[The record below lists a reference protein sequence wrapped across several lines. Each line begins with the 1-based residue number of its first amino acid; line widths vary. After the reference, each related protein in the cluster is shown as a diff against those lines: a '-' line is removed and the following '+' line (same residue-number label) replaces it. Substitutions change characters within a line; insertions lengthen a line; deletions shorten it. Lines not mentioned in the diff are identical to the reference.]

1 MVIRT
6 VPAVN
11 FSTGAA
17 LQSGLRCVVL
27 VCCACSQSRHEK
39 LTAVRKCE
47 CVFVC
52 VCSRIAFYVSLV
64 WDQALVSALL
74 FAAGALGGRNCSQ
87 VPLDFKL
94 KSNYMW

>member
-1 MVIRT
+1 M
-6 VPAVN
+6 
-11 FSTGAA
+11 
-17 LQSGLRCVVL
+17 C
-27 VCCACSQSRHEK
+27 
-39 LTAVRKCE
+39 
-47 CVFVC
+47 VC